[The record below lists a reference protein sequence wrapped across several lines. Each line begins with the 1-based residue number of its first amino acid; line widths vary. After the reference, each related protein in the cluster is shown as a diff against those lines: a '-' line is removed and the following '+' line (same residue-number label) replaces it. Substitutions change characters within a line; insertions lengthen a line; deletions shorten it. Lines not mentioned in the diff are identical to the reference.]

1 MMIYLPH
8 QTGGLMKMK
17 KLIPTALAALMILAS
32 AAACSTNS
40 KDVTEETNVI
50 SETEAETADLSEEG
64 QETGDGRPDAPPDG
78 DGEHGEPGG
87 TPPDGNGGG
96 FGGGSSS
103 SDIDYTASVIIDSED
118 TQSNKTYTSAT
129 ADESA
134 VLISTADS
142 VTIENPAVTKSGD
155 SDGGDNCNFYGLNAA
170 VLAKDGANVTIIGG
184 TITSDADGANGV
196 FSYGGNGGQNGAS
209 GDGTTVSISDTV
221 ITTTGDG
228 SGGIMTTGG
237 GITYAS
243 NLTVE
248 TSGRS
253 SAAIRTDR
261 GGGTVTVDGGTYT
274 TNGLGSPAIYSTA
287 EISVSN
293 AALVSNLSEGV
304 CIEGKNSITLTD
316 CDLTANNTKR
326 NGNATFLDTIMIYQS
341 MSGDADSGTSAFT
354 MKGGSLT
361 SKSGHVFHVTNTN
374 AVITLENVKIT
385 NEDSENVL
393 LSVCDD
399 GWSGAGNIAVLNAL
413 NQTLEGMILVG
424 DNSSM
429 TLNLTEGSSF
439 TGAVSGVIRNAS
451 GETVSE
457 EAGTVSLILDSTS
470 TWILTADS
478 YITEFEGSL
487 DQIDTNGFTLYING
501 VAAAS

>member
-1 MMIYLPH
+1 
-8 QTGGLMKMK
+8 
-17 KLIPTALAALMILAS
+17 
-32 AAACSTNS
+32 
-40 KDVTEETNVI
+40 
-50 SETEAETADLSEEG
+50 
-64 QETGDGRPDAPPDG
+64 
-78 DGEHGEPGG
+78 
-87 TPPDGNGGG
+87 
-96 FGGGSSS
+96 
-103 SDIDYTASVIIDSED
+103 
-118 TQSNKTYTSAT
+118 
-129 ADESA
+129 
-134 VLISTADS
+134 
-142 VTIENPAVTKSGD
+142 
-155 SDGGDNCNFYGLNAA
+155 
-170 VLAKDGANVTIIGG
+170 
-184 TITSDADGANGV
+184 
-196 FSYGGNGGQNGAS
+196 
-209 GDGTTVSISDTV
+209 
-221 ITTTGDG
+221 
-228 SGGIMTTGG
+228 
-237 GITYAS
+237 
-243 NLTVE
+243 
-248 TSGRS
+248 
-253 SAAIRTDR
+253 
-261 GGGTVTVDGGTYT
+261 
-274 TNGLGSPAIYSTA
+274 
-287 EISVSN
+287 
-293 AALVSNLSEGV
+293 
-304 CIEGKNSITLTD
+304 
-316 CDLTANNTKR
+316 
-326 NGNATFLDTIMIYQS
+326 

-354 MKGGSLT
+354 MTGGSLT

-385 NEDSENVL
+385 NEDSESVL